1 MKLLREISCN
11 SPKKLLGLNV
21 YKTFESCRW
30 SLLTISQWTNT
41 TFVISKLGKVSPF
54 LSLVILLLLLPSIL
68 VVVVVPGIKSSR

>member
-1 MKLLREISCN
+1 MKLLGEISCN

-30 SLLTISQWTNT
+30 SLLTISQWT

-54 LSLVILLLLLPSIL
+54 LSLVILLLLLPSIF